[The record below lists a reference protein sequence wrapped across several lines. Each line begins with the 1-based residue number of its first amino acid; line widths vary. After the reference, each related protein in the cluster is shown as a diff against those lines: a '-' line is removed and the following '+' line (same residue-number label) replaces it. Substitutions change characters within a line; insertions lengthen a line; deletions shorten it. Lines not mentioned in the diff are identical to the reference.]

1 MVDDRADLPG
11 ATWLA
16 TAERIQRG
24 LNHDLSNRTAA
35 LAAVVAL
42 CDSTDHDLLARLEEE
57 VERLGTLLRHM
68 RLLPRVP
75 NAPAE
80 PVLADDVMPDV
91 LALIGGIAEFRDVV
105 VRVAPLGS
113 VPPLRCRPQALQHA
127 LLLLLVAVGDA
138 GGNLTLDV
146 THDEVAVTFGIGTS
160 AGSPL
165 DAPGSGDA
173 VADAAVHRLGGDGAL
188 VWAVGPGYRLRLP
201 TLTAL
206 RARARVRA

>member
-1 MVDDRADLPG
+1 MDERPDLPA

-16 TAERIQRG
+16 TAERVQRG

-35 LAAVVAL
+35 LAAIVGLRDGA
-42 CDSTDHDLLARLEEE
+42 DRDLLTRMDDE
-57 VERLGTLLRHM
+57 VGRLGALLRLM

-75 NAPAE
+75 NASAE
-80 PVLADDVMPDV
+80 PVMADDFVPDV
-91 LALIGGIAEFRDVV
+91 LALVGCIAEFRDVA
-105 VRVAPLGS
+105 VRVVPLGG

-138 GGNLTLDV
+138 GSTLSLDV
-146 THDEVAVTFGIGTS
+146 THDEAAVTFGIGTS

-165 DAPGSGDA
+165 DAPGTGDA
-173 VADAAVHRLGGDGAL
+173 VATAVAHLLRDDGAL
-188 VWAVGPGYRLRLP
+188 VWSVEAGYRLRLP

-206 RARARVRA
+206 RARSRVQA